1 MPDMPGIR
9 YRHRHAELSGAGS
22 WHISLAMFTSAHV
35 ELCCLQDNQ
44 QLRSNLQNA
53 AAALQEE
60 LSQRQQVRLMPCC
73 PSSAL
78 FSV

>member
-1 MPDMPGIR
+1 M
-9 YRHRHAELSGAGS
+9 
-22 WHISLAMFTSAHV
+22 SLEVFTSAHV
-35 ELCCLQDNQ
+35 ELCCVQDNQ

-73 PSSAL
+73 SSAL
-78 FSV
+78 FSVCSSSALFSV